1 MVLSGFLLEHMV
13 SNTNIRIISQ
23 ELCLPGC
30 STLMC
35 QLSILDQLFK
45 RFHLITFF
53 CFFVTPGKFMAFLCN
68 CLVKLAQNGGDES
81 DISVETDSQGLSTPS

>member
-1 MVLSGFLLEHMV
+1 M

-30 STLMC
+30 STPMC

-45 RFHLITFF
+45 RFHLLTVSLF
-53 CFFVTPGKFMAFLCN
+53 FFVTPGKFMAFLCN

-81 DISVETDSQGLSTPS
+81 NISVETDSQGLSTPS